1 MIQALH
7 EKAEWNIIIF
17 INYKVVTTGTMHLL
31 TPVRA
36 TYEEDIRV
44 RHDFLN
50 SARDLFEVGFE
61 VILPGG
67 YEGDLKQSDT
77 IRRNLAEYSENDG
90 FFLALHAPLERTNYQ
105 ESPMDLTT
113 ERGMDTLIEVLRLAN
128 QINARI
134 VNVHSEYMRTEDA
147 LLGVYYDD
155 IKLRLREAIV
165 KNIAGAYTAASY
177 RGIIALENSPLPA
190 MRDDHSFKSKEA
202 MLFEPLIDSPYGM
215 KFFSD
220 RGTYL
225 CFDTCHADI
234 TARTLSAMVEG
245 SDPRFGALELS
256 DVYNLPIAETMPEP
270 MTATLKGLNTVKYIH
285 FSASRFPDL

>member
-155 IKLRLREAIV
+155 INESLLSSSIGQCTYKIL
-165 KNIAGAYTAASY
+165 
-177 RGIIALENSPLPA
+177 
-190 MRDDHSFKSKEA
+190 
-202 MLFEPLIDSPYGM
+202 LFVDSVG
-215 KFFSD
+215 
-220 RGTYL
+220 
-225 CFDTCHADI
+225 
-234 TARTLSAMVEG
+234 E
-245 SDPRFGALELS
+245 
-256 DVYNLPIAETMPEP
+256 
-270 MTATLKGLNTVKYIH
+270 
-285 FSASRFPDL
+285 